1 MFLEQTIRYKDT
13 KKGKWKNE
21 KKYFMKIITKTELG

>member
-1 MFLEQTIRYKDT
+1 MFLEQTIRSKD